1 MNKIIQNLFLMILV
15 GLTLN
20 GCGSNADKKF
30 EGFMMPESVAEGP
43 DGSVYVSEIGE
54 RDVDKD
60 GKISKIT
67 RDGTI
72 ETVASGL
79 FDPKGIVFYK
89 DKLYVTDRDVVIE
102 VDLDGTWQVY
112 AGTMLFPKVPV
123 FFNDIDVSNNGTLYV
138 SDSGDFKESGFI
150 FAVKPSGEI
159 GLLFE
164 GNDFIKAPNGVL
176 VLDDSKLLIVDW
188 AGDLLEGDLKSQDV
202 IKLGEGFEGG
212 DGLAI
217 KNDTIYISSWTKG
230 TIYSFKNGKTTLI
243 AEGFEAAAD
252 IALVH
257 DKKVLVVP
265 DMKAGTVTFI
275 DI

>member
-1 MNKIIQNLFLMILV
+1 MNKILQNLFLSILV
-15 GLTLN
+15 GLTLTS
-20 GCGSNADKKF
+20 CGSNSNQKF

-54 RDVDKD
+54 RDIDKD
-60 GKISKIT
+60 GKISKINP
-67 RDGTI
+67 DGSI

-89 DKLYVTDRDVVIE
+89 EKLYVTDRDVVIE

-123 FFNDIDVSNNGTLYV
+123 FFNDIDVSSNGTIYV
-138 SDSGDFKESGFI
+138 SDSGNFKESGFI

-159 GLLFE
+159 DLLFE
-164 GNDFIKAPNGVL
+164 GNDLIKAPNGVL

-188 AGDLLEGDLKSQDV
+188 AGDLLEGDLVSQD
-202 IKLGEGFEGG
+202 IKKLGKGFEGG

-217 KNDTIYISSWTKG
+217 NNNTIYISSWTKG
-230 TIYSFKNGKTTLI
+230 TIYSFKNGVTKVI
-243 AEGFEAAAD
+243 ADGFEAAAD
-252 IALVH
+252 IALVR
-257 DKKVLVVP
+257 DNKVLAVP

-275 DI
+275 NI

>member
-1 MNKIIQNLFLMILV
+1 MILV

-60 GKISKIT
+60 GKISKIN

-159 GLLFE
+159 DLLFE
-164 GNDFIKAPNGVL
+164 GNDLIKAPNGVL

-188 AGDLLEGDLKSQDV
+188 AGDLLEGNLKSQDV

-217 KNDTIYISSWTKG
+217 KKDTIYISSWTKG

-265 DMKAGTVTFI
+265 DMKSGTVTFI

>member
-1 MNKIIQNLFLMILV
+1 MILV

-60 GKISKIT
+60 GKISKIN

-89 DKLYVTDRDVVIE
+89 DKLYVTDRDAVIE

-123 FFNDIDVSNNGTLYV
+123 FFNDIDVSSNGTLYV
-138 SDSGDFKESGFI
+138 SDTGDFKESGFI
-150 FAVKPSGEI
+150 FAVNPSGEI
-159 GLLFE
+159 DLLFE
-164 GNDFIKAPNGVL
+164 GNDLIKAPNGVL
-176 VLDDSKLLIVDW
+176 VLDDSKLLILDW
-188 AGDLLEGDLKSQDV
+188 AGDLLEGDLKSQD
-202 IKLGEGFEGG
+202 IKKLGEGFEGA

-217 KNDTIYISSWTKG
+217 KKDTIFISSWIKG
-230 TIYSFKNGKTTLI
+230 TIYSFKNGKTKVI
-243 AEGFEAAAD
+243 ADGFEAAAD

-257 DKKVLVVP
+257 DNKFLVVP

-275 DI
+275 GI

>member
-20 GCGSNADKKF
+20 GCGSNADRKF

-60 GKISKIT
+60 GKISKIN

-89 DKLYVTDRDVVIE
+89 DKLYVTDRDAVIE

-123 FFNDIDVSNNGTLYV
+123 FFNDIDVSSNGTLYV
-138 SDSGDFKESGFI
+138 SDTGDFKESGFI

>member
-89 DKLYVTDRDVVIE
+89 DKLYVTDRDAVIE

-123 FFNDIDVSNNGTLYV
+123 FFNDIDVSSNGTLYV
-138 SDSGDFKESGFI
+138 SDTGDFKESGFI

>member
-60 GKISKIT
+60 GKISKIN

-138 SDSGDFKESGFI
+138 SDSGDFKKSGFI

-188 AGDLLEGDLKSQDV
+188 AGDLLEGNLKSQDV

-217 KNDTIYISSWTKG
+217 KKDTIYISSWTKG

>member
-1 MNKIIQNLFLMILV
+1 MNKILQNFFLIILV
-15 GLTLN
+15 SFTFK
-20 GCGSNADKKF
+20 GCGVKSDQKF

-54 RDVDKD
+54 RDIDKD
-60 GKISKIT
+60 GKISKIN

-89 DKLYVTDRDVVIE
+89 EKLYVTDRDVVIE
-102 VDLDGTWQVY
+102 VDLDGSWQVY

-150 FAVKPSGEI
+150 FAVNPSGEI
-159 GLLFE
+159 DLLFE

-202 IKLGEGFEGG
+202 KKLGEGFEGG

-217 KNDTIYISSWTKG
+217 NNDTIYISSWTKG
-230 TIYSFKNGKTTLI
+230 TIYSFKNGKTKVI
-243 AEGFEAAAD
+243 ADGFEAAAD
-252 IALVH
+252 IALVR
-257 DKKVLVVP
+257 DNKVLVVP

>member
-1 MNKIIQNLFLMILV
+1 MNKILQNLFLIILV
-15 GLTLN
+15 GLALTS
-20 GCGSNADKKF
+20 CGSNSNQKF

-54 RDVDKD
+54 RDIDKD
-60 GKISKIT
+60 GKISKINP
-67 RDGTI
+67 DGSI

-89 DKLYVTDRDVVIE
+89 EKLYVTDRDVVIE

-123 FFNDIDVSNNGTLYV
+123 FFNDIDVSSNGTIYV

-159 GLLFE
+159 DLLFE
-164 GNDFIKAPNGVL
+164 GNNLVKAPNGVL

-188 AGDLLEGDLKSQDV
+188 AGDLLEGDLVSQD
-202 IKLGEGFEGG
+202 IKKLGKGFEGG

-217 KNDTIYISSWTKG
+217 NNDTIYISSWTKG
-230 TIYSFKNGKTTLI
+230 TIYSFKNGVTKVI
-243 AEGFEAAAD
+243 ADGFEAAAD
-252 IALVH
+252 IALVR
-257 DKKVLVVP
+257 DNKVLVVP

-275 DI
+275 NI

>member
-230 TIYSFKNGKTTLI
+230 TIYSFKNGKTKLI

>member
-89 DKLYVTDRDVVIE
+89 DKLYVTDRDAVIE

-123 FFNDIDVSNNGTLYV
+123 FFNDIDVSSNGTLYV
-138 SDSGDFKESGFI
+138 SDTGDFKESGFI

-188 AGDLLEGDLKSQDV
+188 AGDLLEGNLKSQDV

>member
-1 MNKIIQNLFLMILV
+1 MNKILQNLFLIILV
-15 GLTLN
+15 GSTLTS
-20 GCGSNADKKF
+20 CGSNSDQKF

-54 RDVDKD
+54 RDIDKD
-60 GKISKIT
+60 GKISKIN
-67 RDGTI
+67 RDGSI

-89 DKLYVTDRDVVIE
+89 EKLYVTDRDVVIE

-123 FFNDIDVSNNGTLYV
+123 FFNDIDVSSNGTMYV

-159 GLLFE
+159 DLLFE
-164 GNDFIKAPNGVL
+164 GNNLVKAPNGVL

-188 AGDLLEGDLKSQDV
+188 AGDLLEGDLVSQD
-202 IKLGEGFEGG
+202 IKKIGEGFEGG

-217 KNDTIYISSWTKG
+217 NNDTIYISSWTKG
-230 TIYSFKNGKTTLI
+230 TIYSFKNGVTKVI
-243 AEGFEAAAD
+243 ADGFEAAAD
-252 IALVH
+252 IALVR
-257 DKKVLVVP
+257 DNKVLVVP

-275 DI
+275 NI

>member
-1 MNKIIQNLFLMILV
+1 MNKILQNLFLIILV
-15 GLTLN
+15 SLTLS
-20 GCGSNADKKF
+20 GCGSDSNKKY

-43 DGSVYVSEIGE
+43 DGSIYVSEIGE
-54 RDVDKD
+54 RDIDKD
-60 GKISKIT
+60 GKISKIN

-79 FDPKGIVFYK
+79 YDPKGIVFHN

-123 FFNDIDVSNNGTLYV
+123 FFNDIDVSSNGTLYV
-138 SDSGDFKESGFI
+138 SDTGDFKESGFI

-159 GLLFE
+159 DLLFE
-164 GNDFIKAPNGVL
+164 GNDLIKAPNGVL
-176 VLDDSKLLIVDW
+176 VLEDSKLLIVDW

-217 KNDTIYISSWTKG
+217 KKDTIYISSWTKG
-230 TIYSFKNGKTTLI
+230 TIYSFKNGKTKVI
-243 AEGFEAAAD
+243 ADGFEAAAD
-252 IALVH
+252 IALVR
-257 DKKVLVVP
+257 DNKVLAVP

-275 DI
+275 NI

>member
-1 MNKIIQNLFLMILV
+1 MILV

-60 GKISKIT
+60 GKISKIN

-188 AGDLLEGDLKSQDV
+188 AGDLLEGNLKSQDV

-217 KNDTIYISSWTKG
+217 KKDTIFISSWIKG
-230 TIYSFKNGKTTLI
+230 TIYSFKNGKTKVI
-243 AEGFEAAAD
+243 ADGFEAAAD

-257 DKKVLVVP
+257 DNKFLVVP

-275 DI
+275 SI

>member
-1 MNKIIQNLFLMILV
+1 MNKILQNLFLSILV
-15 GLTLN
+15 GLTLTS
-20 GCGSNADKKF
+20 CGSNSDQKF

-54 RDVDKD
+54 RDIDKD
-60 GKISKIT
+60 GKISKINP
-67 RDGTI
+67 DGSI

-89 DKLYVTDRDVVIE
+89 EKIYVTDRDVVIE

-123 FFNDIDVSNNGTLYV
+123 FFNDIDVSSNGTIYV

-159 GLLFE
+159 DLLFE
-164 GNDFIKAPNGVL
+164 GNNLVKAPNGIL

-188 AGDLLEGDLKSQDV
+188 AGDLLEGDLVSQN
-202 IKLGEGFEGG
+202 IKKLGKGFEGG

-217 KNDTIYISSWTKG
+217 NNDTIYISSWTKG
-230 TIYSFKNGKTTLI
+230 TIYSFKNGVTKVI
-243 AEGFEAAAD
+243 ADGFEAAAD
-252 IALVH
+252 IALVR
-257 DKKVLVVP
+257 DNKVLAVP

-275 DI
+275 NI

>member
-1 MNKIIQNLFLMILV
+1 MNKILQNLFLSILV
-15 GLTLN
+15 GLTLTS
-20 GCGSNADKKF
+20 CGSNSDQKF

-54 RDVDKD
+54 RDIDKD
-60 GKISKIT
+60 GKISKINP
-67 RDGTI
+67 DGSI

-89 DKLYVTDRDVVIE
+89 EKLYVTDRDVVIE

-123 FFNDIDVSNNGTLYV
+123 FFNDIDVSSNGTIYV

-159 GLLFE
+159 DLLFE
-164 GNDFIKAPNGVL
+164 GNNLVKAPNGIL

-188 AGDLLEGDLKSQDV
+188 AGDLLEGDLVSQD
-202 IKLGEGFEGG
+202 IKKLGKGFEGG

-217 KNDTIYISSWTKG
+217 NNDTIYISSWTKG
-230 TIYSFKNGKTTLI
+230 TIYSFKNGVTKVI
-243 AEGFEAAAD
+243 ADGFEAAAD
-252 IALVH
+252 IALVR
-257 DKKVLVVP
+257 DNKVLAVP

-275 DI
+275 NI

>member
-20 GCGSNADKKF
+20 GCGSNADRKF

-60 GKISKIT
+60 GKISKIN
-67 RDGTI
+67 RDGMI

-102 VDLDGTWQVY
+102 VDLDGSWQVY

-150 FAVKPSGEI
+150 FQVKPSGEI
-159 GLLFE
+159 DLLFE
-164 GNDFIKAPNGVL
+164 GNNLIKAPNGVL

-188 AGDLLEGDLKSQDV
+188 AGDLLEGDLKSQE
-202 IKLGEGFEGG
+202 INKLSEGFEGG
-212 DGLAI
+212 DGLAY
-217 KNDTIYISSWTKG
+217 KGNTIYISSWIKG
-230 TIYSFKNGKTTLI
+230 TVYSFENGKTKLI

>member
-60 GKISKIT
+60 GKISKIN

-188 AGDLLEGDLKSQDV
+188 AGDLLEGNLKSQDV

>member
-60 GKISKIT
+60 GKISKIN

-89 DKLYVTDRDVVIE
+89 DKLYVTDRDAVIE

-123 FFNDIDVSNNGTLYV
+123 FFNDIDVSSNGTLYV
-138 SDSGDFKESGFI
+138 SDTGDFKESGFI

-188 AGDLLEGDLKSQDV
+188 AGDLLEGNLKSQDV

>member
-60 GKISKIT
+60 GKISKIN

>member
-159 GLLFE
+159 DLLFE
-164 GNDFIKAPNGVL
+164 GNDLIKAPNGVL

-188 AGDLLEGDLKSQDV
+188 AGDLLEGNLKSQDV
-202 IKLGEGFEGG
+202 IKLGEDFEGG

-217 KNDTIYISSWTKG
+217 KKDTIYISSWTKG

>member
-1 MNKIIQNLFLMILV
+1 MYKILQNLFLITLL
-15 GLTLN
+15 GLTLVS
-20 GCGSNADKKF
+20 CGSNSNQKF

-54 RDVDKD
+54 RDIDKD
-60 GKISKIT
+60 GKISKINP
-67 RDGTI
+67 DGSI

-89 DKLYVTDRDVVIE
+89 EKLYVTDRDVVIE

-123 FFNDIDVSNNGTLYV
+123 FFNDIDVSSNGTIYV

-159 GLLFE
+159 DLLFE
-164 GNDFIKAPNGVL
+164 GNNLVKAPNGVL

-188 AGDLLEGDLKSQDV
+188 AGDLLEGDLVSQD
-202 IKLGEGFEGG
+202 IKKLGKGFEGG

-217 KNDTIYISSWTKG
+217 NNDTIYISSWTKG
-230 TIYSFKNGKTTLI
+230 TIYSFKNGVTKVI
-243 AEGFEAAAD
+243 ADGFEAAAD
-252 IALVH
+252 IALVR
-257 DKKVLVVP
+257 DNKVLAVP

-275 DI
+275 NI

>member
-15 GLTLN
+15 GLILN

-54 RDVDKD
+54 RDVED
-60 GKISKIT
+60 GKISKIN

-150 FAVKPSGEI
+150 FQVMASGEI
-159 GLLFE
+159 NLLFE
-164 GNDFIKAPNGVL
+164 GNNLIKAPNGVL
-176 VLDDSKLLIVDW
+176 VLGDSKLLIVDW
-188 AGDLLEGDLKSQDV
+188 AGDLLEGNLKSQDV

-217 KNDTIYISSWTKG
+217 KKDTIYISSWTKG

>member
-1 MNKIIQNLFLMILV
+1 MILV

-20 GCGSNADKKF
+20 GCGSNADRKF

-60 GKISKIT
+60 GKISKIN

-89 DKLYVTDRDVVIE
+89 DKLYVTDRDAVIE

-123 FFNDIDVSNNGTLYV
+123 FFNDIDVSSNGTLYV
-138 SDSGDFKESGFI
+138 SDTGDFKESGFI

-217 KNDTIYISSWTKG
+217 KKDTIYISSWTKG

>member
-60 GKISKIT
+60 GKISKIN

-159 GLLFE
+159 DLLFE
-164 GNDFIKAPNGVL
+164 GNNLIKAPNGVL

-188 AGDLLEGDLKSQDV
+188 AGDLLEGNLKSQDV

-217 KNDTIYISSWTKG
+217 KKDTIYISSWTKG

-265 DMKAGTVTFI
+265 DMKSGTVTFI

>member
-20 GCGSNADKKF
+20 GCGSNADRKF

-60 GKISKIT
+60 GKISKIN

-89 DKLYVTDRDVVIE
+89 DKLYVTDRDAVIE

-123 FFNDIDVSNNGTLYV
+123 FFNDIDVSSNGTLYV
-138 SDSGDFKESGFI
+138 SDTGDFKESGFI

-188 AGDLLEGDLKSQDV
+188 AGDLLEGNLKSQDV

>member
-188 AGDLLEGDLKSQDV
+188 AGDLLEGNLKSQDV

-217 KNDTIYISSWTKG
+217 KKDTIYISSWTKG

>member
-20 GCGSNADKKF
+20 GCGSNADRKF

-60 GKISKIT
+60 GKISKIN

-89 DKLYVTDRDVVIE
+89 DKLYVTDRDAVIE

-123 FFNDIDVSNNGTLYV
+123 FFNDIVFSINGSLYV
-138 SDSGDFKESGFI
+138 SDTGDLKESGFI